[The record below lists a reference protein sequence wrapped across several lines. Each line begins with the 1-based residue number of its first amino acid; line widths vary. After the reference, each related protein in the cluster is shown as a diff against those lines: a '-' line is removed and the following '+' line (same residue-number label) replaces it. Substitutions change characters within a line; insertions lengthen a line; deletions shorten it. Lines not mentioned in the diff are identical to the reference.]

1 MLIAFK
7 ELERIYHAENNK
19 WERNTAACTIQSMP
33 REFKPRGPQILY
45 QHFLFLFFFS
55 FLYEKRRIGLLGNH
69 FKGVRCGRKQRER
82 CHASFIFC
90 FFSHVILFFV
100 RVNFHG
106 KVEKKKK
113 TSFSL
118 EIEIL
123 WFSLILCIDAT
134 FSNYQY
140 LLSANRFGIGIANS
154 VRVRASL
161 TRFLTNIF
169 TTNFTFRSNPS
180 YTELDINKEISGF
193 FSYYFYCCN
202 DIIVIRVSSSV
213 IGTMCSYAYYYFL
226 Y

>member
-113 TSFSL
+113 PLF
-118 EIEIL
+118 L
-123 WFSLILCIDAT
+123 WKSKFCDFLWYYALMLPFQIINTCSQPIDLALALPIRCV
-134 FSNYQY
+134 SE
-140 LLSANRFGIGIANS
+140 LLWRDF
-154 VRVRASL
+154 
-161 TRFLTNIF
+161 
-169 TTNFTFRSNPS
+169 
-180 YTELDINKEISGF
+180 
-193 FSYYFYCCN
+193 
-202 DIIVIRVSSSV
+202 
-213 IGTMCSYAYYYFL
+213 
-226 Y
+226 